1 MIGGW
6 NNISMRKIS
15 FLFLIILN
23 NCIYTQEHFDEK
35 VIYIILDRNLI
46 KKSSLKINR
55 GEISE
60 IVIDSFEEKFV
71 CKLKIFIA

>member
-1 MIGGW
+1 
-6 NNISMRKIS
+6 MRKIS